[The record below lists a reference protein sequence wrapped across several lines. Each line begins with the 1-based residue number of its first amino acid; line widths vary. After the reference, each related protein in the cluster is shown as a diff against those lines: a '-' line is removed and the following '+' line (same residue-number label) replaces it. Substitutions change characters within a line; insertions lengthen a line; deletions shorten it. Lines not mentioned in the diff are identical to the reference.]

1 MGSTSCETSDDEP
14 GEQTRN
20 NTTHQTLCNTRITRP
35 GGRFNTAL
43 LAALTV
49 FFFLTFAAMAAA
61 EKQVWS
67 GTLTVKELPGGIQGC
82 SNDVEAGE
90 RCSESAVLTDDDFTE
105 GDATYAVH
113 AVFVR
118 SNGRLEFSV
127 RPILPANLRSLTLYV
142 GEKTYDFDSADIANH
157 GSGTSRWAWDGSA
170 LSWTVDETVSLRLT
184 DLASMSNDATL
195 NTLGISTGSL
205 SETFESTT
213 MSYTATVES
222 GVTRI
227 TVTPATTDSSATISW
242 LDSNGSP
249 LADADGSTEGFQADL
264 STGENVVKIKVTA
277 EDTTTT
283 QTYTLTIVRQSEQG
297 TTPTVSIEAVHAKA
311 APRIAHPEF
320 RVTRSASS
328 ASPLTVNLSIT
339 QAVMYLSDTSP
350 SVTIP
355 ANETSATVKL
365 RSTYSGSTS
374 GDITA
379 SVAAGTGYEPAA
391 APDDSATVAM
401 VAADPLLIVRW
412 AQNDYKVREG
422 GNLDVA
428 FKVTTG
434 ANVPQ
439 PRESVDY
446 SVKTVGDTAKSPS
459 DYSVTAVILHVEP
472 GDYSAEG
479 AAFSATKT
487 VRLQTVADT
496 EDEED
501 ERFFALLEH
510 AAGNPIDPTCP
521 TTHSDSS
528 NGCYAFVTI
537 TEDALSDATL
547 SALEISPG
555 SINETFASET
565 TSYTASVESGVAR
578 ITVTPTTTDSIASLA
593 YQAADEST
601 LADADGSTEGFQVD
615 LSTGENVV
623 KIKVT
628 AEDTTT
634 TQTYTLT
641 IVRQSEQGT
650 TPTVSIEA
658 VHAKAAPIIAHPEFR
673 VTRSASSASPL
684 TVNLSITQAVMY
696 LSDTSPSVTIPANE
710 TSATVKLRSTY
721 SGSTS
726 GNITASVA
734 AGTGYEPAAAPNDSA
749 TVAMVAADPL
759 LIVSWAQNDYIVREG
774 GNLDVAIKAK
784 TGANVPQPRE
794 TLIYS
799 VSARADT
806 AGSPDDYAAISE
818 ILRVEPGDY
827 TADGNTFSATK
838 TVTVQTVADAEDEGD
853 ERFGVVLELLPG
865 SLISPT
871 CPCRAS
877 VIITE
882 EDISD
887 ATLSALEISPGSINE
902 AFAPET
908 TSYTA
913 SVESGVARITVTP
926 TTSDPD
932 ASVAF
937 FASDNTALTDADTSS
952 PNTFEVDLAMGEN
965 VVKVK
970 VTAEDTTTTQTY
982 TLRVTHIDGGM
993 LRLVGGNTPHE
1004 GRLEIFYGGRWGTVC
1019 DDYWTDEE
1027 ADVACRA
1034 LGFPEGSVGN
1044 GGRFLRAHFGEGAGP
1059 IHLDDL
1065 LCVGNE
1071 TSLIDCPRANN
1082 NAVGVHNCDHS
1093 EDVGVRC
1100 AVGGPEISEAQGIPA
1115 VSVADAEVHEEPKAT
1130 LDFVVTIR
1138 PAPERSEAV
1147 YYRTVDGT
1155 ARAGS
1160 DYVAETGLLVFPRGV
1175 TTRTVSIPVLDD
1187 SLDEGS
1193 ETMRL
1198 ELSLAPSGKEGIRF
1212 RIADGTAIGTITNTD
1227 PMPKAWLARFGREA
1241 AEHVTDAIAE
1251 RLRGA
1256 RTGVVLGGQSL
1267 ALGRDPLL
1275 PADPNA
1281 RLALGDYGIGRDGA
1295 GNAFG
1300 SPGGVSG
1307 EDAEATRREIEMSEF
1322 MLASSFH
1329 MASAEKMESGPRW
1342 SVWGRGARSN
1352 FSGKEDTLSLEG
1364 DVTTGTLGVDYERER
1379 WLFGVALARSAGEGS
1394 FRMSGACEAG
1404 CAGEVESTLMGVY
1417 PYARY
1422 RVSERLSLWGALGQ
1436 GQGDLTLSPEGAR
1449 HIETDIEMRMAAAG
1463 VRGVL
1468 LPATGTGGYE
1478 LALRADL
1485 LVTRTTSEAA
1495 AGLAAAEA
1503 ETSRIRVLLEG
1514 SREFKLEGGVL
1525 TPSLEVGLRYD
1536 GSDAETG
1543 SGLEV
1548 GGSLRYSSG
1557 SLTMEVSARGLLAHA
1572 DSDYEEW
1579 GVSGSVLY
1587 APGDDGRG
1595 LSVRVGSGWGAD
1607 SGSAEQLWS
1616 QRFGGIQAGA
1626 FDPETRLDAEVGYGF
1641 DARRGLLTPYAGVAM
1656 SDSGEIWR
1664 AGARWRIDPAFDVSL
1679 EASLKESE
1687 YDEKPES
1694 GVLLRCSRR
1703 W

>member
-1 MGSTSCETSDDEP
+1 MKAECGDTSDDEP
-14 GEQTRN
+14 GDQTRN
-20 NTTHQTLCNTRITRP
+20 NTTYQTPHHLRITRR
-35 GGRFNTAL
+35 GGRLKTAL
-43 LAALTV
+43 LALLTV
-49 FFFLTFAAMAAA
+49 FFFMSTATPATA

-67 GTLTVKELPGGIQGC
+67 GTLTVKELPGGILGC
-82 SNDVEAGE
+82 SNDVLAGS
-90 RCSESAVLTDDDFTE
+90 RCSESAVLTEDEFTE

-127 RPILPANLRSLTLYV
+127 RPILPDNLRSLVLYV

-170 LSWTVDETVSLRLT
+170 LSWSAGETVSLRLT
-184 DLASMSNDATL
+184 DPTSASSDATL

-205 SETFESTT
+205 NETFESTT
-213 MSYTATVES
+213 TSYTASVES
-222 GVTRI
+222 GVSRI
-227 TVTPATTDSSATISW
+227 TVTPAATDSSATISW

-249 LADADGSTEGFQADL
+249 LADADGSTEGFQVDL
-264 STGENVVKIKVTA
+264 STGEKVVKIKVTA

-297 TTPTVSIEAVHAKA
+297 ATPTVSIEAVHAKA

-339 QAVMYLSDTSP
+339 QAASYLSNTSP

-365 RSTYSGSTS
+365 RSTYSDSTS

-379 SVAAGTGYEPAA
+379 SIAAGTGYEAAA
-391 APDDSATVAM
+391 APDDSA
-401 VAADPLLIVRW
+401 
-412 AQNDYKVREG
+412 N
-422 GNLDVA
+422 
-428 FKVTTG
+428 
-434 ANVPQ
+434 
-439 PRESVDY
+439 
-446 SVKTVGDTAKSPS
+446 
-459 DYSVTAVILHVEP
+459 
-472 GDYSAEG
+472 
-479 AAFSATKT
+479 
-487 VRLQTVADT
+487 
-496 EDEED
+496 
-501 ERFFALLEH
+501 
-510 AAGNPIDPTCP
+510 
-521 TTHSDSS
+521 
-528 NGCYAFVTI
+528 
-537 TEDALSDATL
+537 
-547 SALEISPG
+547 
-555 SINETFASET
+555 
-565 TSYTASVESGVAR
+565 
-578 ITVTPTTTDSIASLA
+578 
-593 YQAADEST
+593 
-601 LADADGSTEGFQVD
+601 
-615 LSTGENVV
+615 
-623 KIKVT
+623 
-628 AEDTTT
+628 
-634 TQTYTLT
+634 
-641 IVRQSEQGT
+641 
-650 TPTVSIEA
+650 
-658 VHAKAAPIIAHPEFR
+658 
-673 VTRSASSASPL
+673 
-684 TVNLSITQAVMY
+684 
-696 LSDTSPSVTIPANE
+696 
-710 TSATVKLRSTY
+710 
-721 SGSTS
+721 
-726 GNITASVA
+726 
-734 AGTGYEPAAAPNDSA
+734 
-749 TVAMVAADPL
+749 VAMVAADPL
-759 LIVSWAQNDYIVREG
+759 LIVSWAQNDYKVREG
-774 GNLDVAIKAK
+774 ESLDVAIKAT

-827 TADGNTFSATK
+827 SADGNTFSATK

-853 ERFGVVLELLPG
+853 EQFGVVLEILPG

-887 ATLSALEISPGSINE
+887 ATLSALAISPGSLNE

-913 SVESGVARITVTP
+913 SVESGVARVTVTP

-932 ASVAF
+932 ASMAF
-937 FASDNTALTDADTSS
+937 FASDDTVLTDADTSS
-952 PNTFEVDLAMGEN
+952 PNTFEVDLATGEN
-965 VVKVK
+965 VVKIK

-982 TLRVTHIDGGM
+982 TLRVTRIDGGM
-993 LRLVGGNTPHE
+993 LRLVDGNTPHE
-1004 GRLEIFYGGRWGTVC
+1004 GRLEIFYGGQWGTIC
-1019 DDYWTDEE
+1019 DDYWTDSD
-1027 ADVACRA
+1027 ADVACRQ

-1065 LCVGNE
+1065 LCRGNE

-1082 NAVGVHNCDHS
+1082 NAVGVHNCRHS

-1100 AVGGPEISEAQGIPA
+1100 SVGGPRISGAPSLSAPDANGRWGPGETLEVTVTFSMAVEVDTTRGVPGVGVRLGDSTERLATYDRGGGTMELVFAYALRPDDGAHTSVHVSGDNLDLRGGQIRSVASGRDALLDHTGASRAGVAGASPALTAEFRNLPDSHKGRGNTFKFELHFSAEIQMNAEAVREHLQLRRARVSEAQKLSPPSNMGWELTVSPDSFDDVVITLPATADCTSANAVCTADGQKLESGVSALVPGVPA
-1115 VSVADAEVHEEPKAT
+1115 VSVSDTQVQEGPGAT
-1130 LDFVVTIR
+1130 LDFLVTASR
-1138 PAPERSEAV
+1138 APDRLVAV
-1147 YYRTVDGT
+1147 RYRTVDGT

-1160 DYVAETGLLVFPRGV
+1160 DYTASSGHVFFRPGV

-1187 SLDEGS
+1187 SHDEGS

-1198 ELSLAPSGKEGIRF
+1198 ELSQGSHAGSHRL
-1212 RIADGTAIGTITNTD
+1212 RIDDGEATGTITNTD

-1267 ALGRDPLL
+1267 ALYQDSPL
-1275 PADPNA
+1275 PTDQNA

-1295 GNAFG
+1295 GNASG
-1300 SPGGVSG
+1300 SPGGDSG
-1307 EDAEATRREIEMSEF
+1307 EDVEAAWREIEMSE
-1322 MLASSFH
+1322 MLLASSFH
-1329 MASAEKMESGPRW
+1329 MASAEKMDSGPRW

-1352 FSGKEDTLSLEG
+1352 FQGAEDNLTLDGE
-1364 DVTTGTLGVDYERER
+1364 VTTATLGVDYKRDR
-1379 WLFGVALARSAGEGS
+1379 WLVGVALARSAGDGS
-1394 FRMSGACEAG
+1394 FRTSGACATG

-1449 HIETDIEMRMAAAG
+1449 HIETEVEMRMAAAG
-1463 VRGVL
+1463 ARGVL
-1468 LPATGTGGYE
+1468 LPASVTGGYE

-1485 LVTRTTSEAA
+1485 LVTRTTSDAA

-1514 SREFKLEGGVL
+1514 SREFKLGSGVL

-1536 GSDAETG
+1536 GGDAETG

-1557 SLTMEVSARGLLAHA
+1557 SLSVEVSASSLLAHA

-1579 GVSGSVLY
+1579 GVSGSVLF

-1664 AGARWRIDPAFDVSL
+1664 AGARWRIAHAFDVAL